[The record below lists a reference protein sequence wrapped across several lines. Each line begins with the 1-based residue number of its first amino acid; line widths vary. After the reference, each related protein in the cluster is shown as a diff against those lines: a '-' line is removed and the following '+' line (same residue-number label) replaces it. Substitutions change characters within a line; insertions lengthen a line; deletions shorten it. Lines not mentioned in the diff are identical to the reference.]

1 MWLRLSTILNNIF
14 INSRSLIQYIL
25 VTHPYTCARRR
36 ACTQHTPL
44 EHLLLSIVL
53 NLSNLNRKI
62 KHSFKTG
69 LIIDSTTISCKTIL
83 LNMLKLTPY
92 PIPQRDYAHVRQLAH
107 SRAHKAFQRLF
118 RKLPALPGKQMNA
131 KSCGELKVRTM
142 ALRITSSQP
151 ERRKRKNSNKKNKR
165 RRRSRPPS
173 GSSSK
178 RSKPTTS
185 STASVDL

>member
-1 MWLRLSTILNNIF
+1 MVIDTFRLR
-14 INSRSLIQYIL
+14 Q
-25 VTHPYTCARRR
+25 
-36 ACTQHTPL
+36 
-44 EHLLLSIVL
+44 E
-53 NLSNLNRKI
+53 
-62 KHSFKTG
+62 KTG
-69 LIIDSTTISCKTIL
+69 WEAWLVWCLGIEAGKVL
-83 LNMLKLTPY
+83 PFYKLTGADFHH
-92 PIPQRDYAHVRQLAH
+92 RDDQLYFSHIKKVCQVMLDPAVPTEAAELTRFGDEPQLAH

-165 RRRSRPPS
+165 RRRSGPPS